1 MDTIREMMDY
11 VGFGAAD
18 GEALQALLPFADPV
32 LPMIA
37 DRFYEAIDRSPG
49 ARRVFVN
56 DAQIQRLKVSMQI
69 WLRQLLE
76 GPWDTEYWERRRS
89 IGRTHVRVGLPERYM
104 FTAMNLLRAELVDIA
119 RKNLHDER
127 AWVTCHAVARVCDL
141 ELAVMCSTFMEAH
154 EDQRTKPSR
163 T

>member
-76 GPWDTEYWERRRS
+76 GPWDTAYWERRRS
-89 IGRTHVRVGLPERYM
+89 IGRTHVRGGPARALHVHRHEPPARGARGHRPQEPPRRARLGHLPR
-104 FTAMNLLRAELVDIA
+104 RRPGV
-119 RKNLHDER
+119 
-127 AWVTCHAVARVCDL
+127 
-141 ELAVMCSTFMEAH
+141 
-154 EDQRTKPSR
+154 
-163 T
+163 